1 MKNILKIFKSKFL
14 YIWIVLFLLVALK
27 VVSNTDYAIGWKFEY
42 NSLGYVVGHV
52 SGLILAHMFF
62 IIVLATPFYGLIGLI
77 LKKWEAQTMMI
88 IITAFT
94 LLGFL
99 GYLWF

>member
-14 YIWIVLFLLVALK
+14 YIWVVLFLLVALK
-27 VVSNTDYAIGWKFEY
+27 VVSNTDNAFGWKFEHG
-42 NSLGYVVGHV
+42 SLAAVVPEVVGHCL
-52 SGLILAHMFF
+52 GIMIG
-62 IIVLATPFYGLIGLI
+62 IIILATPFYALIGLI
-77 LKKWEAQTMMI
+77 LKKWEAHTMMI

-94 LLGFL
+94 LFGFL

>member
-27 VVSNTDYAIGWKFEY
+27 VVSNSDNAIGWKFEHS
-42 NSLGYVVGHV
+42 SLAGAVGYVVG
-52 SGLILAHMFF
+52 SILGTMTA
-62 IIVLATPFYGLIGLI
+62 IIVLATPFYALIGLI
-77 LKKWEAQTMMI
+77 FKKWEAQTMMI
-88 IITAFT
+88 IITAIT
-94 LLGFL
+94 LFGFL